1 MQAALRHDMTIGG
14 AIALVVF
21 FAFAMQCTSTLA
33 VVRRET
39 NSWKFPVLQFTYMTT
54 VAYLAA
60 LVTNQVLTRIF

>member
-1 MQAALRHDMTIGG
+1 M
-14 AIALVVF
+14 ALVVF

-39 NSWKFPVLQFTYMTT
+39 NSWKFPAMQFAYMTV

-60 LVTNQVLTRIF
+60 LLTNQVLMRVL

>member
-1 MQAALRHDMTIGG
+1 MTLGG

-39 NSWKFPVLQFTYMTT
+39 NSWKFPAMQFAYMTV
-54 VAYLAA
+54 VAYVAA
-60 LVTNQVLTRIF
+60 LVTNQVIMRLF